1 LSAAIAPGLILAFI
15 VALAAIVALRRSAI
29 AARLVD
35 EPNERSLHRDP
46 RPRIGGLGLLVGALP
61 VAVAF
66 APGEARLYAG
76 IAAVVAVVSAFDD
89 AASLPVASRLGTHLV
104 AAALAVIVVG
114 PPASGVAM
122 AVIAILGIAWIA
134 NLYTFMDGADGLAG
148 GMTVIGFATFAIAAA
163 QAGDPGVALLAGALS
178 AAALAFLAFNFP
190 PASLFMGDAGSVPLG
205 FLAGAVGWHGVAR
218 GLWPAWFPVLVFSP
232 FVVDA
237 TVTLVR
243 RLLAREPVWKAH
255 RSHYYQRLVL
265 GGWSHRRLALVQ
277 WVVMAA
283 AGTSALAALGES
295 AARQSAIL
303 AAWVLAYGA
312 IGFAI
317 DRRHPRSPAQQG
329 AALRDM
335 ESHKNNR
342 APRTAAER
350 PASRLEP

>member
-1 LSAAIAPGLILAFI
+1 MSAAIAPGLVLAFI
-15 VALAAIVALRRSAI
+15 VALAAIVALRRSAV

-46 RPRIGGLGLLVGALP
+46 RPRIGGLGILAGALP

-66 APGEARLYAG
+66 AQGEARLYAG

-104 AAALAVIVVG
+104 AATLAVVVVG
-114 PPASGVAM
+114 PSASGIAM
-122 AVIAILGIAWIA
+122 ALVAILGIAWIA
-134 NLYTFMDGADGLAG
+134 NLYNFMDGADGLAG
-148 GMTVIGFATFAIAAA
+148 GMTVIGFATLAVAAA
-163 QAGDPGVALLAGALS
+163 RAGDPGVALLAGALS

-205 FLAGAVGWHGVAR
+205 FLAGAIGWHGVAR
-218 GLWPAWFPVLVFSP
+218 GLWPAWFPVLAFSP

-243 RLLAREPVWKAH
+243 RLAAREPVWKAH

-265 GGWSHRRLALVQ
+265 GGWSHRRLALAQ
-277 WVVMAA
+277 WAVMAA
-283 AGTSALAALGES
+283 AGASALAALGES
-295 AARQSAIL
+295 GARQSAIL

-335 ESHKNNR
+335 ESQKNNR

-350 PASRLEP
+350 PASRPKP

>member
-1 LSAAIAPGLILAFI
+1 M
-15 VALAAIVALRRSAI
+15 
-29 AARLVD
+29 
-35 EPNERSLHRDP
+35 
-46 RPRIGGLGLLVGALP
+46 
-61 VAVAF
+61 
-66 APGEARLYAG
+66 
-76 IAAVVAVVSAFDD
+76 VAVVSAFDD
-89 AASLPVASRLGTHLV
+89 AESLPVASRLGTHLV
-104 AAALAVIVVG
+104 AAALAVIVAG
-114 PPASGVAM
+114 PPAGGIAM
-122 AVIAILGIAWIA
+122 ALVAILGIAWIA
-134 NLYTFMDGADGLAG
+134 NLYNFMDGADGLAG

-255 RSHYYQRLVL
+255 RSHYYQRLIL

-335 ESHKNNR
+335 QSHKNNR

-350 PASRLEP
+350 PASRHEP